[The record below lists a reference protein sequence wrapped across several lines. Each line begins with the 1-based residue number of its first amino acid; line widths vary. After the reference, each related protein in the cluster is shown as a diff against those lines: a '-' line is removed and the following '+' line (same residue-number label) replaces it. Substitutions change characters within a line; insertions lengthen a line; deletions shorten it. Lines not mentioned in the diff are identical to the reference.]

1 MDEGSNRDSAAHRS
15 EQRVAAPAMARRPL
29 KTRSAAWPKTV
40 ARLLIRVGLT
50 PNQISALSIVFA
62 LVGAA
67 AFVMAPSQP
76 DALAV
81 ALLLLAAL
89 MIQFRLL
96 CNLVDGL
103 MAVEGGMK
111 SPTGNLYNDLP
122 DRISD
127 VATLL
132 AVGYSLTD
140 WSWGP
145 WNLGPTAGPTMGPTM
160 GWLAALCA
168 VMTAYIR
175 VLGGAAGATQY
186 FIGPMAKQQRM
197 GLLTGAAVLAAGE
210 RVIFHSDQTLRLAL
224 VVIVIGSVATC
235 IRRLRRIAKDLNAS

>member
-1 MDEGSNRDSAAHRS
+1 MMDEDSNRDAARQRS
-15 EQRVAAPAMARRPL
+15 SEHPVAAAPAMARRPL

-40 ARLLIRVGLT
+40 ARVLIGAGLK
-50 PNQISALSIVFA
+50 PNQVSVLSIVFS

-67 AFVMAPSQP
+67 AFVMAPAQS
-76 DALAV
+76 DAGTA

-89 MIQFRLL
+89 MIQLRLL

-103 MAVEGGMK
+103 MAVEGGLK

-140 WSWGP
+140 WNWGA
-145 WNLGPTAGPTMGPTM
+145 WNLGPTMG
-160 GWLAALCA
+160 
-168 VMTAYIR
+168 
-175 VLGGAAGATQY
+175 
-186 FIGPMAKQQRM
+186 
-197 GLLTGAAVLAAGE
+197 
-210 RVIFHSDQTLRLAL
+210 
-224 VVIVIGSVATC
+224 
-235 IRRLRRIAKDLNAS
+235 